1 MFHLG
6 NNHSSHANF
15 VYKGILQPC
24 KEKSVVSHFFELK
37 AGIKNRGRGITWG
50 NKHTINTLNHLMLNL
65 ISKQGWAPA
74 RLVAQLHYWLCLVY
88 LGCFSCKQ
96 IPVLIHE
103 LLAVEL
109 WKDKV
114 FPKILESGFNPST
127 TLPIYFVVSF
137 TIMLMFTWWYNLL
150 RILLNLWHSLQSVLV
165 LGIPVDLKFAS
176 GRHCCIML

>member
-1 MFHLG
+1 MFYLG
-6 NNHSSHANF
+6 NNHSSRANF

-24 KEKSVVSHFFELK
+24 KEKSVVSHSFELK
-37 AGIKNRGRGITWG
+37 AGIKKNRGRWIPWG
-50 NKHTINTLNHLMLNL
+50 NKCIINTLNHLMPR

-74 RLVAQLHYWLCLVY
+74 RLVAQLHCWLYLAY

-114 FPKILESGFNPST
+114 FPKILELGFNPTT

-137 TIMLMFTWWYNLL
+137 TIMLIFTWWYNLL
-150 RILLNLWHSLQSVLV
+150 RILLNL
-165 LGIPVDLKFAS
+165 
-176 GRHCCIML
+176 

>member
-1 MFHLG
+1 M
-6 NNHSSHANF
+6 
-15 VYKGILQPC
+15 
-24 KEKSVVSHFFELK
+24 
-37 AGIKNRGRGITWG
+37 RR
-50 NKHTINTLNHLMLNL
+50 

-74 RLVAQLHYWLCLVY
+74 RLVAQLHCWLYLAY
-88 LGCFSCKQ
+88 LGFFSCKQ

-114 FPKILESGFNPST
+114 FPKILELGFNPTT

-150 RILLNLWHSLQSVLV
+150 RILLNLQHSLQSVLV

-176 GRHCCIML
+176 GRHCCIMFSKLNPKLIGSGLEPSTCKWDRHKYSQSFWASKKMGKEMHAIVGHSSPWDNNNIT